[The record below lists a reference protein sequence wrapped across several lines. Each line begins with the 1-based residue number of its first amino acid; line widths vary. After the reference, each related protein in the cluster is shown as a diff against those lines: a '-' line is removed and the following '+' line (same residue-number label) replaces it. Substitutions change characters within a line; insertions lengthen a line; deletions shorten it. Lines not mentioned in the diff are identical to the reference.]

1 LRLRADIWERMKTI
15 LRILNMTN
23 GVKEYERIF
32 HFTEPMRSGYNV
44 AADRSYSTTILE
56 ELRRRVLLRGMSFDF
71 PNLIGAKC
79 LDKNRKSSG
88 NKNQATLM
96 NYM

>member
-1 LRLRADIWERMKTI
+1 MKTI

-56 ELRRRVLLRGMSFDF
+56 KLRGRVLRRGMSFDF

-79 LDKNRKSSG
+79 LDKNRKSSS
-88 NKNQATLM
+88 NKDQATLM

>member
-1 LRLRADIWERMKTI
+1 
-15 LRILNMTN
+15 
-23 GVKEYERIF
+23 
-32 HFTEPMRSGYNV
+32 MRSGYNV